1 MSDMWGC
8 AACCSIETLSCRRR
22 VEALQRKFNEETRGA
37 KLELV
42 LFQVRQTLGP
52 GDTAYWVLYILV
64 HTLCMV
70 HIRRTFNDKE
80 SHYCREDCLEPND
93 LEGPEDP
100 ELHHATG
107 CAATPHAHFEAAGAG
122 SWISAVSRRWRL
134 RQAEPRSP
142 CRLYCR

>member
-8 AACCSIETLSCRRR
+8 AAWCSIEILSCRRR

-52 GDTAYWVLYILV
+52 GNTAFRSLYILV

-70 HIRRTFNDKE
+70 HIRCTLDDKG
-80 SHYCREDCLEPND
+80 SHYCRKDCLEPN
-93 LEGPEDP
+93 
-100 ELHHATG
+100 EL
-107 CAATPHAHFEAAGAG
+107 
-122 SWISAVSRRWRL
+122 
-134 RQAEPRSP
+134 
-142 CRLYCR
+142 